1 MLLQLLP
8 ISREHPLEQKSPCR
22 ILQLYCFIKLLLLF
36 FKSKVSVSMSGPEF
50 AINLGFM
57 TEVQMIMGLKGSW
70 VLTNFLAIRLTEFTG
85 PHCAIN

>member
-8 ISREHPLEQKSPCR
+8 ISREHPLKQKSPCR

-36 FKSKVSVSMSGPEF
+36 FKSKVSVSMS

-70 VLTNFLAIRLTEFTG
+70 VLRNFLAIRLTEFTG